1 MAMTEPG
8 TSTGVGAVPVPPVVS
23 GTPEEVADGVFVIA
37 DGRVPLVPNVGI
49 IAGERA
55 ALVVDT
61 GMGPGN
67 GIVVREAARELAGDR
82 PLFLTLTHFHPEHGY
97 GAQAFG
103 GAATIV
109 YNREQHEEFLRKA
122 RPYLEMFRGMGGEVA
137 EQLEGVEFVYPH
149 VVYEGAADLDLG
161 GKVVQL
167 RTWGTAH
174 SRGDQTV
181 FLPDEGVLFTGDLVE
196 NRFFPILPFF
206 PPHDTDVDGSG
217 WIGVLDGLEQ
227 LDPRMVV
234 PGHGE
239 ISDAGVI
246 ADVRDYLTLLRNET
260 KRLAGEG
267 NDADAIVAALEPR
280 MRALHPDWENPM
292 WITTGVHSFLAK

>member
-1 MAMTEPG
+1 MAMTEPN
-8 TSTGVGAVPVPPVVS
+8 TSTGVGAAPVPPVVS

-37 DGRVPLVPNVGI
+37 DGRVPLVPNVGVVV
-49 IAGERA
+49 GERA

-67 GIVVREAARELAGDR
+67 GLVVREAARKLAGDR
-82 PLFLTLTHFHPEHGY
+82 ALFLSLTHFHPEHGY

-103 GAATIV
+103 EAATIV
-109 YNREQHEEFLRKA
+109 YNREQHEEFREKA

-137 EQLEGVEFVYPH
+137 EQLEGVEFVDPH

-206 PPHDTDVDGSG
+206 PPHDTDVDGGG
-217 WIGVLDGLEQ
+217 WIGVLDELER
-227 LDPRMVV
+227 LDPRIVV

-239 ISDAGVI
+239 ISDAGII
-246 ADVRDYLTLLRNET
+246 ADVRDYLNLLRNET
-260 KRLAGEG
+260 ERLAGEG

>member
-1 MAMTEPG
+1 MAMTEPN

-37 DGRVPLVPNVGI
+37 DGRVPLVPNVGVVL
-49 IAGERA
+49 GERA

-61 GMGPGN
+61 GMGPSN
-67 GIVVREAARELAGDR
+67 GLVVREAARKLAGDR
-82 PLFLTLTHFHPEHGY
+82 ALFLSLTHFHPEHGY

-103 GAATIV
+103 EAATIV
-109 YNREQHEEFLRKA
+109 YNREQHEEFREKA
-122 RPYLEMFRGMGGEVA
+122 RPYLDMFRGMGGEVA
-137 EQLEGVEFVYPH
+137 EQLEGVEFVDPH

-206 PPHDTDVDGSG
+206 PPHDTDVDGGG
-217 WIGVLDGLEQ
+217 WIGVLDELER
-227 LDPRMVV
+227 LDPRIVV

-239 ISDAGVI
+239 ISDAGII
-246 ADVRDYLTLLRNET
+246 ADVCDYLNLLRNET

>member
-1 MAMTEPG
+1 
-8 TSTGVGAVPVPPVVS
+8 
-23 GTPEEVADGVFVIA
+23 
-37 DGRVPLVPNVGI
+37 
-49 IAGERA
+49 
-55 ALVVDT
+55 
-61 GMGPGN
+61 
-67 GIVVREAARELAGDR
+67 
-82 PLFLTLTHFHPEHGY
+82 
-97 GAQAFG
+97 
-103 GAATIV
+103 
-109 YNREQHEEFLRKA
+109 
-122 RPYLEMFRGMGGEVA
+122 MFRGMGGGVA
-137 EQLEGVEFVYPH
+137 EQLEGVEFVDPH

-206 PPHDTDVDGSG
+206 PPHDTDVDGGG
-217 WIGVLDGLEQ
+217 WIGVLDELEQ
-227 LDPRMVV
+227 LDPRIVV

-246 ADVRDYLTLLRNET
+246 ADVRDYLNLLRNET
-260 KRLAGEG
+260 KHLAGEG

-280 MRALHPDWENPM
+280 MCALHPDWENPM
-292 WITTGVHSFLAK
+292 WITTGIHSFLAK

>member
-1 MAMTEPG
+1 MTEPDAF
-8 TSTGVGAVPVPPVVS
+8 TGVSAVPVPPVVS

-37 DGRVPLVPNVGI
+37 DGRVPLVPNVGVVV
-49 IAGERA
+49 GERA

-67 GIVVREAARELAGDR
+67 GLVVREAARKLAGER
-82 PLFLTLTHFHPEHGY
+82 ALFLTLTHFHPEHGY
-97 GAQAFG
+97 GAQAFR

-109 YNREQHEEFLRKA
+109 YNREQHEEFLQKA
-122 RPYLEMFRGMGGEVA
+122 RPYLDMFRGMGGGVA
-137 EQLEGVEFVYPH
+137 EQLEGVEFVDPH

-181 FLPDEGVLFTGDLVE
+181 FLPDEGVLFAGDLVE

-206 PPHDTDVDGSG
+206 PPHDTDVDGGG
-217 WIGVLDGLEQ
+217 WIGVLDELER
-227 LDPRMVV
+227 LDPRIVV

-246 ADVRDYLTLLRNET
+246 ADVREYLNLLRNET
-260 KRLAGEG
+260 ERLAGEG